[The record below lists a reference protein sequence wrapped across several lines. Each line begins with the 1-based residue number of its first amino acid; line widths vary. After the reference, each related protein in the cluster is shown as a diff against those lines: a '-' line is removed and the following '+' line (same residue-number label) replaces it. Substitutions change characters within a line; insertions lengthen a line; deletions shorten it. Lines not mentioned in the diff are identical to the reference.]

1 MTTVLS
7 TDLLNMLPRS
17 AYIVPRSART
27 QAFAPRR
34 LSNQISRRAS
44 QLRPA
49 SSGPART
56 ISSLIPRFP
65 HSDRFSPLFQVLD
78 DYTEHIARQFDT
90 AGPLS
95 LSSTSTA
102 SFAPRFDVRETD
114 EGYHLDGELPG
125 IDQKDITIQFT
136 GPQTLVIQGH
146 TERSYSSG
154 TPPPPSSD
162 AASSTGEKSNS
173 TAEVDSAATAGDA
186 VEPAENK
193 TGRYW
198 VTERSIGDFTRTFN
212 FPAPVDQDGVKA
224 RLRDGVL
231 SVMVPK
237 TAAPDTKRITIE

>member
-1 MTTVLS
+1 M
-7 TDLLNMLPRS
+7 
-17 AYIVPRSART
+17 
-27 QAFAPRR
+27 QASVPRR
-34 LSNQISRRAS
+34 LSNQLSRRAS
-44 QLRPA
+44 QLRPV

-65 HSDRFSPLFQVLD
+65 HSDRISPLFQVLD
-78 DYTEHIARQFDT
+78 DYTDHIARQFDA
-90 AGPLS
+90 AGPWS

-136 GPQTLVIQGH
+136 GPNTLVIQGH

-154 TPPPPSSD
+154 TPPPPPPSSD
-162 AASSTGEKSNS
+162 EASSTGEKSSSS
-173 TAEVDSAATAGDA
+173 TAEVDSAATAGDSSTAAA

-198 VTERSIGDFTRTFN
+198 VTERSIGTFTRTFN